1 MTDIAQVDFS
11 SRAGNSGTDR
21 NEAGLVFRFLEADG
35 VTPRDLTG
43 AAFVCRITDAA
54 GSPVLRKDTTGTV
67 TVDLVTAEVTVPV
80 TVADSRTLAA
90 AIQPLTYDLERR
102 QGSDQRTEVGG
113 VIFCTPGAND
123 D

>member
-21 NEAGLVFRFLEADG
+21 NEAGMVFRLLESDG

-43 AAFVCRITDAA
+43 ATFVCRIMDAA
-54 GSPVLRKDTTGTV
+54 GLLVLRKDTSGTV
-67 TVDLVTAEVTVPV
+67 TVDLLTAEVVVPV
-80 TVADSRTLAA
+80 TVADSRALAA
-90 AIQPLTYDLERR
+90 AQKPLTYDLERR

-113 VIFCTPGAND
+113 TIFSTPGAND